1 LSEGSE
7 SSAIPRIR
15 VRIESLSDLV
25 FGLALS
31 FGSLILIG
39 SQPRNGTD
47 LLVNV
52 FIFGFS
58 FMIII
63 WTWIGY
69 TRTFAVLP
77 TEAPFALPLNLG
89 LLFCVALEPY
99 LFYVVITTKTVE
111 LADPASIAYGLDA
124 GLMFLFL
131 AGLGYLVVKQG
142 KSRREDNRLHPVV
155 LNRFRRFMKL
165 QAIVGGIYI
174 ASALPIFWIDTPIG
188 PPRFL
193 LWSSPFVILTMFR
206 RPKPSRNVN

>member
-1 LSEGSE
+1 MDLDRLYTYSCC
-7 SSAIPRIR
+7 SSRRGTNCFTLEPR
-15 VRIESLSDLV
+15 
-25 FGLALS
+25 F
-31 FGSLILIG
+31 
-39 SQPRNGTD
+39 
-47 LLVNV
+47 
-52 FIFGFS
+52 
-58 FMIII
+58 
-63 WTWIGY
+63 
-69 TRTFAVLP
+69 
-77 TEAPFALPLNLG
+77 
-89 LLFCVALEPY
+89 LFCVALEPY

-142 KSRREDNRLHPVV
+142 RSRREDNRLHPVV

-193 LWSSPFVILTMFR
+193 LWSCPFIILTAFR
-206 RPKPSRNVN
+206 KPKSNPDAK